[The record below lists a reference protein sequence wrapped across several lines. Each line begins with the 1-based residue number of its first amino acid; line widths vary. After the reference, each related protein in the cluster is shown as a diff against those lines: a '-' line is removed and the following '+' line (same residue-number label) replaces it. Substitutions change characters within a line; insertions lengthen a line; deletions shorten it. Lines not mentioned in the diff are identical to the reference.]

1 MRTASSLSAVALS
14 TLLCSVAL
22 AQGQGQWRKF
32 DDGRDLAALLEIRND
47 YVDAQQT
54 HDAAKV
60 SATDDEL
67 KHWFNGEL
75 REERRESRQAR
86 RETRGSWKEV
96 FSEQDYD
103 ALRDLS
109 DDKRDQRK
117 QAVERART
125 GKERKELE
133 SLIGKS
139 DDASVNRRVD
149 LINTMLGEAR
159 REVARDRRENRED
172 RKEKVEDRRDR
183 AKAKGR
189 NGQ

>member
-1 MRTASSLSAVALS
+1 MKTLLSAIALSILVCATASA
-14 TLLCSVAL
+14 
-22 AQGQGQWRKF
+22 QGQWRKF

-47 YVDAQQT
+47 YVDAREA

-60 SATDDEL
+60 TATDDEL

-103 ALRDLS
+103 ALRDVS
-109 DDKRDQRK
+109 DDRRDQRK

-133 SLIGKS
+133 SLIGKT
-139 DDASVNRRVD
+139 DDASVSRR
-149 LINTMLGEAR
+149 LELLNTMLGEAR
-159 REVARDRRENRED
+159 REVARDKRENRED
-172 RKEKVEDRRDR
+172 RREHREDRRER
-183 AKAKGR
+183 AKGKGK
-189 NGQ
+189 NG